1 MEQIAALLHKYPE
14 LALFLSIVLGNIV
27 GRVRYKSFGLGSVV
41 GTLIAGILIGVLA
54 KPQLPDL
61 LRWAFFY
68 LFLFAIGYSIGPQ
81 FFGNLRKQALPQI
94 VLAVVVA
101 VTGLAT
107 VIGVS
112 VFFGFDEGT
121 AVGVLSGGMTQSSA
135 LGSGLNA
142 IADLPI
148 PDDMKARLS
157 GSAPLADAITY
168 GFGDLGLILFL
179 TVFGPLIMRAD
190 LKREAR
196 LLEQQ
201 FSGGTQGGSA
211 VLGARFGFR
220 AYLIDNPIFAGTD
233 VAALE
238 ERYAEGRLAVQRVKR
253 GGTLLAV
260 EPALRLKA
268 GDLVVISAWRG
279 ALADFERNVGS
290 EIADPELLAVALKTA
305 TIVVTSRGAHG
316 KTLAELAGNRDMA
329 RGVYLE
335 SLQRGEEF
343 LPRERW
349 TVVERGD
356 ILRVVGA
363 PPDVDRAARHVG
375 FVERDLSK
383 TDLGFIAGG
392 ICLGVLF
399 GMLKLD
405 IDNVPL
411 GLGAAGSI
419 LVVGLA
425 AGWARSRFP
434 VFGSIPEPAQRLLC
448 DIGLVVFIAVVGL
461 NAGPHALDAYH
472 HSDAR
477 YFWSI
482 FFAGIVVTMVPL
494 VVGLLVAQY
503 ALKMNPLMVMGGLA
517 GAETCAPGLNALR
530 EKSGS
535 NIGVLAY
542 TVPYA
547 IGNILLTIWGPIV
560 VAIMYAIRS

>member
-1 MEQIAALLHKYPE
+1 MEQTAALLHKYPE
-14 LALFLSIVLGNIV
+14 LALFLSIVLGHVI
-27 GRVRYKSFGLGSVV
+27 GRFHYKAFGLGPVV
-41 GTLIAGILIGVLA
+41 GTLIAGILIGMLA

-81 FFGNLRKQALPQI
+81 FFGSLRKEALPQI
-94 VLAVVVA
+94 ALAVVVA

-121 AVGVLSGGMTQSSA
+121 AVGMLSGGMTQSSA
-135 LGSGLNA
+135 LGTGLNA

-148 PDDMKARLS
+148 PEEIKTRLS

-190 LKREAR
+190 LKREAQV
-196 LLEQQ
+196 LEQQ
-201 FSGGTQGGSA
+201 FSGGTQSGSA
-211 VLGARFGFR
+211 ILGARFGFR

-238 ERYAEGRLAVQRVKR
+238 ERYADGRLAVQRVKR
-253 GGTLLAV
+253 GETLLAV

-290 EIADPELLAVALKTA
+290 EIEDPELLAVALKTA
-305 TIVVTSRGAHG
+305 TIVVTSREAHG
-316 KTLAELAGNRDMA
+316 KTLAELAADRDMA

-335 SLQRGEEF
+335 SLQRGEEL

-363 PPDVDRAARHVG
+363 PADVDRAGRHLG

-399 GMLKLD
+399 GTLKLN

-411 GLGAAGSI
+411 GLGTAGSI

-434 VFGSIPEPAQRLLC
+434 VFGSIPEPAQRLLS
-448 DIGLVVFIAVVGL
+448 DIGLVVFIAIIGL
-461 NAGPHALDAYH
+461 NAGPRALDAYH
-472 HSDAR
+472 EGGAR
-477 YFWSI
+477 YFGNI
-482 FFAGIVVTMVPL
+482 FLAGIVVTMVPL
-494 VVGLLVAQY
+494 VVGLLVARY
-503 ALKMNPLMVMGGLA
+503 VLKMNPLMVMGGLA
-517 GAETCAPGLNALR
+517 GAETCTPGLNALR
-530 EKSGS
+530 QASGS
-535 NIGVLAY
+535 NIGALAY

-547 IGNILLTIWGPIV
+547 IGNILLTLWGPIV